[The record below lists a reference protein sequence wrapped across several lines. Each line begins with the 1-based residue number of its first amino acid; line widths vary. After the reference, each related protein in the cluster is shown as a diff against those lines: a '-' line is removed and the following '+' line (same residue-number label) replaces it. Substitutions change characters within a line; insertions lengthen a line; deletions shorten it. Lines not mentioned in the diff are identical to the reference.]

1 VFELVKS
8 GGWLMLPIIL
18 CSIISIS
25 IIAERFWSLR
35 REKVLPNHLVAN
47 VWNSIKQ
54 DNMNRADIEAI
65 SKESALGQ
73 ILSAGL
79 LNRSESRERIKE
91 CIEERGREVVHD
103 LERFLN
109 TLGTIASI
117 SPLLG
122 LLGTVIGMISVFAA
136 ITQHGVGDPGA
147 LAGGIS
153 QAMITTAAGLTVA
166 IFSLVFYRYF
176 RRKVDGIVVIME
188 REAIKMVDVLH
199 NNRKQHLKEKAGSAD
214 DSRAAPKKKAGKAKK

>member
-1 VFELVKS
+1 
-8 GGWLMLPIIL
+8 MLPIIL
-18 CSIISIS
+18 CSIVSIS

-35 REKVLPNHLVAN
+35 REKVLPKHLVAT
-47 VWNSIKQ
+47 VWNEVKQ
-54 DNMNRADIEAI
+54 DNLSRTDIENI
-65 SKESALGQ
+65 RKESALGTV
-73 ILSAGL
+73 LSAGL
-79 LNRSESRERIKE
+79 INRDESRERIKE

-147 LAGGIS
+147 LASGIS

-176 RRKVDGIVVIME
+176 RRKVDSIVVVME

-199 NNRKQHLKEKAGSAD
+199 NNRHQQQPKEETVPEHEG
-214 DSRAAPKKKAGKAKK
+214 

>member
-35 REKVLPNHLVAN
+35 REKVLPRHLVAT
-47 VWNSIKQ
+47 VWNEVKQ
-54 DNMNRADIEAI
+54 DKMTRADIESL
-65 SKESALGQ
+65 SKGSALGK

-79 LNRSESRERIKE
+79 LNRNESRDRIKE

-103 LERFLN
+103 MERFLN

-166 IFSLVFYRYF
+166 IISLVFYRYF
-176 RRKVDGIVVIME
+176 RRKVDGIVVVME

-199 NNRKQHLKEKAGSAD
+199 NNRLQYD
-214 DSRAAPKKKAGKAKK
+214 DSEK

>member
-35 REKVLPNHLVAN
+35 REKVLPRHLVATIWSE
-47 VWNSIKQ
+47 VKQ
-54 DNMNRADIEAI
+54 DKMTRADIEAL
-65 SKESALGQ
+65 SKQSALGK

-79 LNRSESRERIKE
+79 LNRNESRERIKE
-91 CIEERGREVVHD
+91 TIEERGREVVHD
-103 LERFLN
+103 MERFLN

-166 IFSLVFYRYF
+166 IISLVFYRYF

-199 NNRKQHLKEKAGSAD
+199 NNRHKYDDVEKQQS
-214 DSRAAPKKKAGKAKK
+214 